1 MFEAETR
8 LDILERLKTYY
19 ADVNDGKA
27 SADEGTFSFDELSAN
42 AKEFEK
48 AYAEMSLIIEAA
60 FPQTSWGQYLDYLA
74 DALAGISRRAATA
87 AVVELTVAGKAGARI
102 PKGYQ
107 FTTEEGTAFST
118 DASATI
124 GDDGTVIVKATATT
138 TGAGGN
144 VKQGTITQVP
154 VTLYG
159 VESVTNVA
167 AAHDGYEEENDDSL
181 RERLLFVVRRP
192 VTSGN
197 ANHYWTWA
205 TSVSGVGQCKV
216 LPLWNGPG
224 TVKVLIVDAN
234 NKIASAKLIKEVA
247 DYIEEVRPI
256 GATVT
261 VVSPQPV
268 AVNIDVSVEGTLNVD
283 TFKATMTKWLK
294 AKTLTLTKISP
305 AQVGKLILESGAS
318 DYDME
323 SLTLNG
329 STSALKLTDEQIATV
344 GEVTTHAMAS

>member
-8 LDILERLKTYY
+8 LDILARLKEYY
-19 ADVNDGKA
+19 AALNDGKA
-27 SADEGTFSFDELSAN
+27 SADEGTFSFDELAAN

-60 FPQTSWGQYLDYLA
+60 FPQTSWGIYLERLA
-74 DALAGISRRAATA
+74 DALAGLSRRAATSA
-87 AVVELTVAGKAGARI
+87 IVELTITGKAGTAI

-107 FTTEEGTAFST
+107 FTTEGGTAFAT
-118 DASATI
+118 DAAAVI
-124 GDDGTVIVKATATT
+124 GDDGTANVKATATT
-138 TGAGGN
+138 AGAGGN
-144 VKQGTITQVP
+144 VKANTITQMP

-159 VESVTNVA
+159 VDAVTNAA
-167 AAHDGYEEENDDSL
+167 AAHDGYEEEADDSL

-216 LPLWNGPG
+216 IPLWNGPG

-234 NKIASAKLIKEVA
+234 NKVASDTLIKAVA

-261 VVSPQPV
+261 VVSPEPV
-268 AVNIDVSVEGTLNVD
+268 TVNVEASIEGTLNTD
-283 TFKATMTKWLK
+283 DFKTAMTKWLK
-294 AKTLTLTKISP
+294 SKSLTLTKISP
-305 AQVGKLILESGAS
+305 AQVGRLLLDCGAS
-318 DYDME
+318 DYDVE
-323 SLTLNG
+323 SVKLNG
-329 STSALKLTDEQIATV
+329 SASSLNLTDEQIATV
-344 GEVTTHAMAS
+344 GEVTTNVMAS